1 MTDRL
6 NSEEEKS
13 LRELIRIR
21 VDSES
26 VRKFIE
32 TRLYSELSVSEGRDP
47 FGEEKRTY
55 LPGYHEQKQVYES
68 LVEKGFLE
76 GAKPGNAAFYWYGD
90 LTSDGRCYF
99 KMLRRD
105 RLAKWSP
112 VIISGILGIVG
123 AIAGAITGLVVAGWR
138 P

>member
-1 MTDRL
+1 MSTRL
-6 NSEEEKS
+6 NKEEEKA

-32 TRLYSELSVSEGRDP
+32 NRLYSELSRSEGRNLY
-47 FGEEKRTY
+47 GEEKRTY
-55 LPGYHEQKQVYES
+55 LPGYHEQKQIYES

-76 GAKPGNAAFYWYGD
+76 GAKPGSAAFYWYGD

-99 KMLRRD
+99 SNLWRD
-105 RLAKWSP
+105 RIYRWSP
-112 VIISGILGIVG
+112 VIVSGALGIIG
-123 AIAGAITGLVVAGWR
+123 AIAGAVVGAILAGWR